1 MNRRSFIIGTGGAV
15 TAGSIGS
22 LAFTQASV
30 ERDLDVQVVSDSS
43 ADAALRFQASEGT
56 TVTEDG
62 QIVVNGVADG
72 NNSTDKY
79 LTPDG
84 EFTFGD
90 DSAPATTP
98 AFSMTNQLSES
109 RSFDVSV
116 SGLDAANTDI
126 SIAFYD
132 DTGSELG
139 TADKSSDATG
149 ISVSSGQIVY
159 AVVTITTGSDD
170 SDLTGTVTISASDQS
185 A

>member
-22 LAFTQASV
+22 LAFTQATV
-30 ERDLDVQVVSDSS
+30 ERDLDVQVVSDNS

-62 QIVVNGVADG
+62 QLVVNGVSDG

-90 DSAPATTP
+90 GSAPSTNP

-109 RSFDVSV
+109 RAFDVSI
-116 SGLDAANTDI
+116 SGLDASDTDI
-126 SIAFYD
+126 AITFYD
-132 DTGSELG
+132 DTGAELG
-139 TADKSSDATG
+139 TADKSNDATG

-159 AVVTITTGSDD
+159 AVITITTGTDD
-170 SDLTGTVTISASDQS
+170 SNLSGTVTVSATDQS